1 MEHVSRPRHATR
13 TRFPLSA
20 VISEHSG
27 LARGLH
33 VPVRMRDR
41 TFWYSDPDALLAGA
55 AQALEAKRQLARRID
70 RDWAYVD
77 ANLGEV
83 LYHAV
88 RDIPDRS
95 LRRRREDRRL
105 VDWVGRLVA
114 ELSDDDPYRE
124 QVLRR
129 LQQVI

>member
-1 MEHVSRPRHATR
+1 MEHVSRLRHAAGSQGL
-13 TRFPLSA
+13 LSP
-20 VISEHSG
+20 VVKEHLG

-33 VPVRMRDR
+33 VPVCMRDR

-83 LYHAV
+83 LLHAV
-88 RDIPDRS
+88 RDVPDRS

-105 VDWVGRLVA
+105 VDWIGRLVA
-114 ELSDDDPYRE
+114 ELADDDPYRE

>member
-1 MEHVSRPRHATR
+1 MEQVSRLRHAAR
-13 TRFPLSA
+13 PRNPLRP
-20 VISEHSG
+20 VVKPRSG

-33 VPVRMRDR
+33 LPAFMRDR
-41 TFWYSDPDALLAGA
+41 TFWYSDPEALLAGA

-83 LYHAV
+83 LFHAV
-88 RDIPDRS
+88 RDVPDRS

-105 VDWVGRLVA
+105 IDWIGRLVA
-114 ELSDDDPYRE
+114 ELADDDPYRE

>member
-1 MEHVSRPRHATR
+1 
-13 TRFPLSA
+13 
-20 VISEHSG
+20 
-27 LARGLH
+27 
-33 VPVRMRDR
+33 MRDR

-83 LYHAV
+83 LLHAV
-88 RDIPDRS
+88 RDVPDRS
-95 LRRRREDRRL
+95 LRRRRDDRRL
-105 VDWVGRLVA
+105 VDWIGRLVA
-114 ELSDDDPYRE
+114 ELAEDDPYRE

>member
-1 MEHVSRPRHATR
+1 MEDVSRLRHAVR
-13 TRFPLSA
+13 PRDPLCPVA
-20 VISEHSG
+20 KELSG

-83 LYHAV
+83 LFHAV
-88 RDIPDRS
+88 RDVPDRS
-95 LRRRREDRRL
+95 VRRRREDRRL
-105 VDWVGRLVA
+105 VDWIGRLVA
-114 ELSDDDPYRE
+114 ELADDDPYRE

-129 LQQVI
+129 LKQVI

>member
-1 MEHVSRPRHATR
+1 MEQVSRLRHAAR
-13 TRFPLSA
+13 PCRLLRPVVMQHL
-20 VISEHSG
+20 G

-33 VPVRMRDR
+33 IPPCMRDR

-70 RDWAYVD
+70 RDWTYVD

-83 LYHAV
+83 LFHAV

-105 VDWVGRLVA
+105 LDWIGRLVA
-114 ELSDDDPYRE
+114 ELAEDDPYRE